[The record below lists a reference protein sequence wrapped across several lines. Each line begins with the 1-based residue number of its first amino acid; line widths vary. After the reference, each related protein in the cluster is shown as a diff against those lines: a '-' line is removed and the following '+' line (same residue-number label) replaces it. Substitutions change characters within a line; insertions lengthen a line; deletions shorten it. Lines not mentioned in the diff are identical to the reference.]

1 MADQVKLHG
10 TWPSPFSYRVIWALK
25 LKDIPYEYVEENL
38 ADKSP
43 LLLQYNPVH
52 KKIPVLVHGGKPVC
66 ESMIILEYIDETWPH
81 KPLLPSDPFERAT
94 ARFWIKFIEDK
105 GSAIWAVFLAEGEE
119 EKEKARKSALEV
131 LQTVEEQGLG
141 VVGGKKFFGGDEIN
155 MVDLAF
161 GWFARWLPVVEEVVD
176 VKLLEPN
183 AFPRLHAW
191 TENFRNA
198 AVIRENLPDHD
209 QMVPRFKARRE
220 QLLQTL
226 KK

>member
-1 MADQVKLHG
+1 M
-10 TWPSPFSYRVIWALK
+10 
-25 LKDIPYEYVEENL
+25 
-38 ADKSP
+38 
-43 LLLQYNPVH
+43 
-52 KKIPVLVHGGKPVC
+52 
-66 ESMIILEYIDETWPH
+66 
-81 KPLLPSDPFERAT
+81 
-94 ARFWIKFIEDK
+94 
-105 GSAIWAVFLAEGEE
+105 
-119 EKEKARKSALEV
+119 